1 MTPQGFIC
9 RLQYSSW
16 SSLGET
22 PCKLWKHEGCG
33 HSTSISAARRS
44 ARGQQPDIWLLLWD
58 CLARFFD
65 LYNSNELVKR
75 FISAFDL
82 SVRWCSYFEF
92 KLAVRSSYYVEPG
105 DKKHNEIREVELVHL
120 DRQRSGSRQNADDCG
135 SKPQWCYHPSLGL
148 DLPGS
153 QTNKIRSL
161 FLRLPVSR
169 QSIRVNTNKKRT
181 RILLV
186 WLVRETSNL
195 QHPKYWMLIER
206 LSIFPF
212 IQSELVSSML
222 SAKPSRSCHWQ
233 LWCINYYK
241 ERSVISLAR
250 PPQRRWP

>member
-1 MTPQGFIC
+1 MLATLGMINRWFRKFDSAEMSSLLASGSLWSSLSAIPKVDDEDNIPSLFLLQSALPNSTTWMTPQGFIG

-135 SKPQWCYHPSLGL
+135 SKL
-148 DLPGS
+148 
-153 QTNKIRSL
+153 
-161 FLRLPVSR
+161 
-169 QSIRVNTNKKRT
+169 
-181 RILLV
+181 
-186 WLVRETSNL
+186 
-195 QHPKYWMLIER
+195 
-206 LSIFPF
+206 
-212 IQSELVSSML
+212 
-222 SAKPSRSCHWQ
+222 
-233 LWCINYYK
+233 
-241 ERSVISLAR
+241 
-250 PPQRRWP
+250 